1 MAIFETDRQDRIYF
15 YLKLYEDMK
24 NGEKLIN
31 TFDIFEML
39 SKKNQKK
46 VSFTYFE
53 IYKEGIETLFEVL
66 NFLESTYP
74 NWGKRIGKK
83 IYKHFY
89 MECNIKTRQDF
100 IDTFNDDIKIKGVS
114 KKYLNIIREYL
125 EGGENV

>member
-24 NGEKLIN
+24 NGEKIIN

-53 IYKEGIETLFEVL
+53 RYREGIETLFNLMEY
-66 NFLESTYP
+66 LEIMYP
-74 NWGKRIGKK
+74 WGKRIGKK
-83 IYKHFY
+83 IYTFFY
-89 MECNIKTRQDF
+89 MECNIKTLEDF
-100 IDTFNDDIKIKGVS
+100 ANTFLDDDIKIKGVS
-114 KKYLNIIREYL
+114 EKYLNIIREYL
-125 EGGENV
+125 EG